1 MQFDLLTREYLSP
14 AVALEAQLQVGPVPE
29 PQFIKALNSQQA
41 WMCTENDQL
50 LGYLVGSSVID
61 EASIYCLGVAPHA
74 RRRGIAKQLLN
85 MAEAHWA
92 AKDMASI
99 FLEVRASNHAAI
111 AAYEQAD
118 YVQVGERPN
127 YYPLPGG
134 GREPAVIMACQLRM

>member
-1 MQFDLLTREYLSP
+1 M
-14 AVALEAQLQVGPVPE
+14 GPVPE
-29 PQFIKALNSQQA
+29 SQFVKAMHSQQA
-41 WMCTENDQL
+41 WMCTEEGVL
-50 LGYLVGSSVID
+50 LGYLVGSSVVD
-61 EASIYCLGVAPHA
+61 EASILCVGVALNA
-74 RRRGIAKQLLN
+74 RRRGIAKRLLQ

-92 AKDMASI
+92 EKDMASI